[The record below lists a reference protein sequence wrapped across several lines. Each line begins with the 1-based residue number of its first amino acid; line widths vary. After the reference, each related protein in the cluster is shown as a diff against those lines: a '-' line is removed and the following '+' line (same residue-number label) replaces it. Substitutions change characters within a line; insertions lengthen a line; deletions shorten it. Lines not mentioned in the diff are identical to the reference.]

1 MLWSNPIGDG
11 IVSTYLIK
19 SVSTIDSEMNVISGG
34 GTGKSTAATNLGN
47 NDWLIMKHSPSGEL
61 IWQKQIGS
69 NTLELISDVAVDSDD
84 NIYVFG
90 GTLAANGGTFD
101 GVTVSKAGHSG
112 SYAYILAKFDKDGN
126 RQWLKSIDKSG
137 NNSSFNYPHAM
148 DVEGSAIY
156 IAGYSNADLTNQVEK
171 YDLNGNKQATINI
184 TPPTNSAFTASSR
197 GWIEGFDATPNGV
210 YVTSWIRSGVTVA
223 GKLTKLD
230 NNLSSEVWQVQ
241 IDDYAVF
248 QLKVLP
254 NGNIV
259 VRTSLWGP
267 YSLSTNPQSQPI
279 NIYSPSGSLVSS
291 ADYRTSVTARQHAT
305 GNTYGEIAVDSA
317 NNMFFIQ
324 EDFYLDRG
332 QHYIVKYD
340 SSGNF
345 VYEKKLPPNFEVLS
359 LSLRQN
365 SADEEFIYVTGRKW
379 QSHHHSQGQ
388 VAFNW
393 GSSFVGR
400 LSNNSAAPV
409 S

>member
-1 MLWSNPIGDG
+1 MKIGINRGGGEPWKGYIDEVKVYDRAFTGDNVTDACLLYEECEKYVAPNRPTGLAATGGSQQVALSWNATTGADNYTVYYSTDNSSFTAISPVVTGTSYTHTSLSYSTTYYYYIKANNTAGTSGESGRASATTSAAPGITLSATTATVRESGVRGDMLWSNPIGDG

-171 YDLNGNKQATINI
+171 YDLNGNKQAIINI

-223 GKLTKLD
+223 GKLTK
-230 NNLSSEVWQVQ
+230 
-241 IDDYAVF
+241 
-248 QLKVLP
+248 
-254 NGNIV
+254 
-259 VRTSLWGP
+259 
-267 YSLSTNPQSQPI
+267 
-279 NIYSPSGSLVSS
+279 
-291 ADYRTSVTARQHAT
+291 
-305 GNTYGEIAVDSA
+305 
-317 NNMFFIQ
+317 
-324 EDFYLDRG
+324 
-332 QHYIVKYD
+332 
-340 SSGNF
+340 
-345 VYEKKLPPNFEVLS
+345 
-359 LSLRQN
+359 
-365 SADEEFIYVTGRKW
+365 
-379 QSHHHSQGQ
+379 
-388 VAFNW
+388 
-393 GSSFVGR
+393 
-400 LSNNSAAPV
+400 
-409 S
+409 